1 MNVPTMDRTRQ
12 PPMGRLK
19 GNKRS
24 DRDDVTVKIDRV
36 LAEKAKLVALR
47 RRITMAELLT
57 EILRAP
63 VDRAYKQ
70 EVGKLAQEGEG

>member
-1 MNVPTMDRTRQ
+1 MDLATVDRSR

-19 GNKRS
+19 GGRRS
-24 DRDDVTVKIDRV
+24 ERDDVTVKIDRQV
-36 LAEKAKLVALR
+36 ADKAKLVALR

-63 VDRAYKQ
+63 IDRAYRQ
-70 EVGKLAQEGEG
+70 EVGKLTQEEGG